1 MNESEQ
7 YPSDRFDVVIVGAGV
22 VGTAAA
28 RALARF
34 RLRILLLERESD
46 VGTITSA
53 ANSAIVHSGYDPAPG
68 SLKAKMNVA
77 GNRIFPETCRLLDVD
92 LKMIGSLTLA
102 VDEQQISLIEK
113 LAERGRMNGVPV
125 EILSRDEVLRREPNL
140 TRDVQCALSAP
151 TAGIVNP
158 FELTVA
164 LAENAVQNGVR
175 LRLNEEVTR
184 LVPSPDGGYA
194 VSTSRGTYRTRV
206 AINAAGL
213 HADRLAND
221 VLSQLGKP
229 ADYEIRPR
237 KGEYFVLDHFDPEFL
252 HHTIFTVPTEKG
264 KGILVSPTTHGNY
277 LVGPSAEYTDRKDD
291 FATDAETLASVLTSA
306 QKLVPSIP
314 TQQII
319 RQFAGLRAVEKRG
332 EFVID
337 RPAPG
342 LVNLLGIQSPG
353 LTACFAIAEETVKLV
368 GKDIPLEDNPDFNP
382 QCRPRVRLHRMSPAD
397 RARFIAGHPSF
408 GRIVCRCED
417 VSEGEI
423 VDAIHRPCGA
433 TTVDGVKKRT
443 RPGFGKCQGGFCQPQ
458 VVRILARELDRKP
471 EEIREKSPGSHILLE
486 EIGVK
491 SRD

>member
-1 MNESEQ
+1 MGSEKQ
-7 YPSDRFDVVIVGAGV
+7 KYSDVYDCVIIGAGV
-22 VGTAAA
+22 IGAAAA
-28 RALARF
+28 RTLSRY
-34 RLRILLLERESD
+34 RLRLLLLEREND
-46 VGTITSA
+46 VGLITSA
-53 ANSAIVHSGYDPAPG
+53 ANSAIVHSGYDPTPG

-77 GNRIFPETCRLLDVD
+77 GNRLFPEFCRQLDVD

-102 VDEQQISLIEK
+102 TDDDQIPVIEE
-113 LAERGRMNGVPV
+113 LAVRAAQNGVPV
-125 EILSRDEVLRREPNL
+125 EILSRDAVLRREPNL
-140 TRDVQCALSAP
+140 TPEVRCALFAP

-158 FELTVA
+158 FELTAA
-164 LAENAVQNGVR
+164 LAENAVQNGVA

-184 LVPSPDGGYA
+184 IAPHPDGGYA
-194 VSTSRGTYRTRV
+194 VTTDRGVYRTLAV
-206 AINAAGL
+206 INAAGL
-213 HADRLAND
+213 HADTLANNA
-221 VLSQLGKP
+221 LAELGKP

-277 LVGPSAEYTDRKDD
+277 LVGPSAEFTDRKDD
-291 FATDAETLASVLTSA
+291 FATTDETLAQVLASA

-314 TQQII
+314 TRQII

-353 LTACFAIAEETVKLV
+353 LTACFAIAEKAVALLREDL
-368 GKDIPLEDNPDFNP
+368 PLEENPDFNP
-382 QCRPRVRLHRMSPAD
+382 VCPPRVRLHRMAPD
-397 RARFIAGHPSF
+397 ERAKFVAEHPSY

-423 VDAIHRPCGA
+423 VDAIRRPSGA

-458 VVRILARELDRKP
+458 VVKILARELGRKP
-471 EEIREKSPGSHILLE
+471 EEIPLKSPGTEILLE
-486 EIGVK
+486 KIGGA
-491 SRD
+491 DGG